1 MTRSKSPGEAPP
13 PSPAPAGEAAPPGVP
28 PLRRTRRQK
37 VVAGVCGGLGRHFD
51 MDPVIFRIAVGVLSV
66 AGGVGLIFYGFAWLA
81 LPLDGEEEN
90 EARRLLTGRV
100 DGASL
105 SAVMTALIGSGLF
118 LAMSRNGGTLAFAMM
133 LSLAVSGAAVWS
145 QRRHQVAAGEPAAHG
160 REAAAAQ
167 AVAQAAPPETKAP
180 PLADAP
186 SWWRDPIVKDGSTGP
201 VPTGYLWGPANT
213 EPRDVET
220 PEPPGPWGVP
230 AAVRPAAARGPRSIG
245 GLFFLLALVAGG
257 LGTGL
262 SWETQP
268 LGVSVQIGLVCAVA
282 VLGLGMVVS
291 SFLGRTGFG
300 TVLVTVVA
308 ACLLAA
314 AAALPADIGTRWV
327 RTTWQPASVTA
338 VQPRYDLGSGVGTL
352 DLSGLAVPAGTTLR
366 TGADVGAGKLT
377 VIVPRNVTVDLVAET
392 GLADV
397 QLPGESPEDID
408 VRGGHTARRTLTP
421 PAGVRPGGT
430 LELRV
435 DLGIGQLE
443 VDRAAS

>member
-1 MTRSKSPGEAPP
+1 MTRAKSPDEAPP
-13 PSPAPAGEAAPPGVP
+13 SSAPPGDAVPAGVP

-37 VVAGVCGGLGRHFD
+37 VVAGVCGGLGRYFD
-51 MDPVIFRIAVGVLSV
+51 MDPVIFRIAVGVLSA
-66 AGGVGLIFYGFAWLA
+66 AGGIGLIFYGFAWLA
-81 LPLDGEEEN
+81 LPLDGEDEN
-90 EARRLLTGRV
+90 EARRLLSGRV

-105 SAVMTALIGSGLF
+105 SAVMMALIGSGLF
-118 LAMSRNGGTLAFAMM
+118 LVMSRNGGTLAFAMM
-133 LSLAVSGAAVWS
+133 LSIAVSGAAVWS
-145 QRRHQVAAGEPAAHG
+145 QRRRQVAAGEPAAHG
-160 REAAAAQ
+160 RDAAAAQ

-201 VPTGYLWGPANT
+201 VPTGYLWGPAGT
-213 EPRDVET
+213 DPQDAAPPEPRT
-220 PEPPGPWGVP
+220 PWGVQ
-230 AAVRPAAARGPRSIG
+230 ASARPAARGPRSIG
-245 GLFFLLALVAGG
+245 GLFFLLALIAGG

-262 SWETQP
+262 SWDTQP
-268 LGVSVQIGLVCAVA
+268 LGASVQIGLVCAVA
-282 VLGLGMVVS
+282 VLGVGMVVS

-300 TVLVTVVA
+300 TVFVTVVA

-314 AAALPADIGTRWV
+314 AAALPADIGTHWV
-327 RTTWQPASVTA
+327 RTTWQPASVAA
-338 VQPRYDLGSGVGTL
+338 VQPAYELGSGIGTL
-352 DLSGLAVPAGTTLR
+352 DLSRLAVPAGTTLR
-366 TGADVGAGKLT
+366 TSADVGAGKLK

-397 QLPGESPEDID
+397 QLPGDGPDDID
-408 VRGGHTARRTLTP
+408 VRGGDTARHTLTP
-421 PAGVRPGGT
+421 PAGVQPGGT

>member
-1 MTRSKSPGEAPP
+1 MTRSKSPEEAPP
-13 PSPAPAGEAAPPGVP
+13 PSSAPAGDAVPAGVP

-37 VVAGVCGGLGRHFD
+37 VVAGVCGGLGRYFD
-51 MDPVIFRIAVGVLSV
+51 MDPVIFRIAVGVLSA

-81 LPLDGEEEN
+81 LPLDGEDEN
-90 EARRLLTGRV
+90 EARRLLSGRV

-105 SAVMTALIGSGLF
+105 SAVMMALVGSGLF

-133 LSLAVSGAAVWS
+133 LSIAVSGAAVWS
-145 QRRHQVAAGEPAAHG
+145 QRRRQVAAGEAVAHG
-160 REAAAAQ
+160 RDVAAAQ

-201 VPTGYLWGPANT
+201 VPTGYLWGPT
-213 EPRDVET
+213 GTDPQDVE
-220 PEPPGPWGVP
+220 PPAPRSPWGAP
-230 AAVRPAAARGPRSIG
+230 AAARPAARGPRSIG
-245 GLFFLLALVAGG
+245 GLFFLLALIAGG

-262 SWETQP
+262 TWDTQP
-268 LGVSVQIGLVCAVA
+268 LGTSVQIGLVCAVA
-282 VLGLGMVVS
+282 VLGLAMVIS

-300 TVLVTVVA
+300 TVFVTVVA

-327 RTTWQPASVTA
+327 RTTWQPASVSA
-338 VQPRYDLGSGVGTL
+338 VQPRYELGSGVGTL
-352 DLSGLAVPAGTTLR
+352 DLSGIAVPAGTTLR
-366 TGADVGAGKLT
+366 TAADVGAGKLK

-397 QLPGESPEDID
+397 QLPGERPDDID
-408 VRGGHTARRTLTP
+408 VRGGYTARRTLTP
-421 PAGVRPGGT
+421 PAGVQPGGT